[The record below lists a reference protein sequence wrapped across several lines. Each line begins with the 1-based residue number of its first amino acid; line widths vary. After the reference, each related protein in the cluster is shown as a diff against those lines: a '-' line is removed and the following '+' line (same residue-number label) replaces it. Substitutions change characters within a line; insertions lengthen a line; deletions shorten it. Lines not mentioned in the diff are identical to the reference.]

1 MFNLYK
7 IEMKK
12 IFKSKGFVYGCLSI
26 LLVVLILGML
36 MKSFLPDNPGENWES
51 QLKVEQKEEGNNP
64 QDKTQGIYFSDQVK
78 HKDVYLEKGI
88 NPYEWNSWRF
98 SNSLSQNGMDILISI
113 VVIIITSSLITSEY
127 HQNTMKNM
135 VATPNRRMDI
145 ILSKF
150 LGALTVIFI
159 LSIFYYI
166 ITIIVGS
173 LFFGVGSPDYQLITQ
188 NSDGYFDTT
197 NVFSSSILI
206 LLLRI
211 IVVILVAAFTFTISL
226 FSKNQALAV
235 GLGTLFL
242 FAGSMIGGLKI
253 LNDLTW
259 YKLTPFP
266 HMNLVNYVNAEVGQ
280 SIMGLTLPYSL
291 LIISLYF
298 IFFLLVTIIKFNKE
312 DIL

>member
-12 IFKSKGFVYGCLSI
+12 IFKSKGFIYGFFCI

-51 QLKVEQKEEGNNP
+51 QLKIEQKEEGNNP
-64 QDKTQGIYFSDQVK
+64 QDETQGIYFSDQVK

-127 HQNTMKNM
+127 HQNTMKNL
-135 VATPNRRMDI
+135 VATPNRRRDI

-150 LGALTVIFI
+150 LGALTVVFI
-159 LSIFYYI
+159 LSVFYYI

-173 LFFGVGSPDYQLITQ
+173 LFFGVGSLDYQIITQ
-188 NSDGYFDTT
+188 NSEGYFDTI
-197 NVFSSSILI
+197 NVLSSSILI
-206 LLLRI
+206 LLLRM
-211 IVVILVAAFTFTISL
+211 IVVILVAVFTFTISL

-253 LNDLTW
+253 LNDLAW

-280 SIMGLTLPYSL
+280 SIEELALPYSL

-298 IFFLLVTIIKFNKE
+298 IFFLSVTIIKFNKE